1 MTRTVWSS
9 DYRVRSFDK
18 EVQSR
23 VAQSAVVQVDNN
35 RSYSEQTGMV
45 TRGSLGI
52 WRQESS
58 KWKGESR
65 LVKLK
70 TRS

>member
-1 MTRTVWSS
+1 MVRSS
-9 DYRVRSFDK
+9 DYKVRSFDK
-18 EVQSR
+18 EVRSR
-23 VAQSAVVQVDNN
+23 IAQSAVVQVDNN

-52 WRQESS
+52 WRQDCSE
-58 KWKGESR
+58 WKGESG

>member
-1 MTRTVWSS
+1 MTRTVQSS
-9 DYRVRSFDK
+9 DYKVRSFDK
-18 EVQSR
+18 EVRSKI
-23 VAQSAVVQVDNN
+23 AQSAAVQVDSDW
-35 RSYSEQTGMV
+35 SYSEQTGMV

-58 KWKGESR
+58 EWKGESG